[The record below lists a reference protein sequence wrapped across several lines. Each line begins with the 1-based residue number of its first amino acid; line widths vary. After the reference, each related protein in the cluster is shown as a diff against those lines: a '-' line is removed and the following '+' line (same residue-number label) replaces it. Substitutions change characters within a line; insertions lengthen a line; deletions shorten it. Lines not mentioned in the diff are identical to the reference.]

1 MRVDYGIIMARGD
14 SARMG
19 SPKGACLI
27 QGKSLLELSCSVFD
41 ELDIP
46 VVIVTTPS
54 LLKTYKNL
62 VNNCNWLL
70 FPEGHGTAR
79 TCKYAYNDLSEQAT
93 HFWLMPLDLPSVKTE
108 TATIIQQESIN
119 NPDSIIV
126 PFYKGQ
132 RGHPVV
138 MPVESFK
145 DVDEEL
151 WQLEMRDVI
160 ESLTCSIINLQ
171 VDDCGIIEDCDTQSD
186 LEK

>member
-19 SPKGACLI
+19 SPKGACLF
-27 QGKSLLELSCSVFD
+27 QGKSLLELSCSIFD
-41 ELDIP
+41 NLDIP

-70 FPEGHGTAR
+70 FPEGEGTAR
-79 TCKYAYNDLSEQAT
+79 TCKYAYNDLSEQVT
-93 HFWLMPLDLPSVKTE
+93 HFWLMPVDLPSVKIE
-108 TATIIQQESIN
+108 TVKIIQQESIN
-119 NPDSIIV
+119 NQDSIIV
-126 PFYKGQ
+126 PFYEEQ

-138 MPVESFK
+138 MPVQSFK
-145 DVDEEL
+145 DIDEKL

-160 ESLTCSIINLQ
+160 KSSTYRIVNLQ
-171 VDDCGIIEDCDTQSD
+171 VDDCGIIEDCDVPSD
-186 LEK
+186 LAK

>member
-19 SPKGACLI
+19 SPKGACLF
-27 QGKSLLELSCSVFD
+27 QGKSLLELSCSIFD
-41 ELDIP
+41 NLDIP

-70 FPEGHGTAR
+70 FPEGEGTAR
-79 TCKYAYNDLSEQAT
+79 TCKYAYNDLSEQVT
-93 HFWLMPLDLPSVKTE
+93 HFWLMPVDLPSVKIE
-108 TATIIQQESIN
+108 TVKIIQQESIN
-119 NPDSIIV
+119 NQDSIIV
-126 PFYKGQ
+126 PFYEEQ

-138 MPVESFK
+138 MPVQSFK
-145 DVDEEL
+145 DIDEKL

-160 ESLTCSIINLQ
+160 KSSTYRIVNLQ
-171 VDDCGIIEDCDTQSD
+171 VDDCGIIEDCDVQSD